1 MKLYKMRKII
11 AIYSIVIGILQ
22 LVFVLDT
29 ILFVKPYSSVGLK
42 GWLSLG
48 IYSLIL
54 IIASLLLFKRN
65 NKSVLL
71 LWIYTYGVIIE
82 RILNYLLYK
91 EYVGLLEIFIPLV
104 LVLPIFFYSHNKRIV
119 KGLKL
124 TITKNSVIVVLIT
137 NLLIILLPQLFL

>member
-1 MKLYKMRKII
+1 MRKII

-65 NKSVLL
+65 NKSVSL